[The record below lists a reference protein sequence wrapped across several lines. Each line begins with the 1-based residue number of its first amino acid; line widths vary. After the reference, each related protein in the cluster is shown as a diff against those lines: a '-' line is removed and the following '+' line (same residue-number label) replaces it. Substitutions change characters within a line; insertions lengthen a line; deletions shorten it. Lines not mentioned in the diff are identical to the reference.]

1 VEYFHLDNFAEIVE
15 LHLNPLDYDNF
26 EVHNYI
32 GFNQHV
38 QTEILQGILSGNHP
52 VVCARRVGIPQSK
65 LESWMRLGQDGIQPF
80 AGFFT
85 ECLKASGEALAS
97 QMRTALEGGQASKA
111 AIWWLRVMEPELY
124 GDKEVTKTSVTMTQV
139 NNFMEL
145 KPHERFQKIKEV
157 NMSDQDLKGYIRPS
171 NIIDHK

>member
-1 VEYFHLDNFAEIVE
+1 MEYFHLDNFAEIVE

-85 ECLKASGEALAS
+85 ECLKASGEALAA
-97 QMRTALEGGQASKA
+97 QMRTALEGGPASKA
-111 AIWWLRVMEPELY
+111 AIWWLKVMEPELY

-145 KPHERFQKIKEV
+145 KPHERFQRIKEV
-157 NMSDQDLKGYIRPS
+157 NMSDQDLKGYIRP
-171 NIIDHK
+171 NNVIDHK